1 MPGRR
6 AEFGR
11 RECEDV
17 RVREALSRGPD
28 LPTFST
34 PASRYPDPL
43 TSGLLIYRTNPET
56 ATPASL
62 TARGRIRQLLVRLAP
77 AVLLGI
83 LAFALVLA
91 VTDPPGPGLD
101 PDAMSYMGAA
111 QALVKKGTYRI
122 PSASWTSADST
133 SPLAHFPPGYS
144 TALALPVAL
153 GMEPPQAAR
162 LVDALAAAV
171 TVATLVIIVSAATTA
186 VAGALLGLALIAT
199 PAMAT
204 VHLSVLSEPLFLAL
218 LALTLA
224 AMVYAPDRPLRAGI
238 TAALGAMVRYAG
250 ASLVGAVV
258 LWALARRAPLRERV
272 RHAALTAVP
281 ALLLEGAW
289 VVRTRLAAG
298 GAHAIRRFA
307 LYGGLG
313 HTIVGGGATLRD
325 WLVPET
331 DPDWPLPRRSLV
343 ALAVSVM
350 LVVLLVLGA
359 RVARA
364 EARVDDA
371 ADTSADGQAR
381 RGRAWRVL
389 RACALLVA
397 CYLAMIAVSRLIADP
412 AIPLDERILAPFL
425 LLVTTALAVAIACWW
440 RASGSRLAHS
450 AVIVAFL
457 GWWLSNAS
465 VTLDDARFALDY
477 GSDFAGEEWRR
488 SPLLDWART
497 DGATHPLYTN
507 WPAAV
512 YFHLHRNSYALPEKT
527 ERAALAAFAD
537 TLRRR
542 DGRVLLFDAPNADD
556 VVPDSLE
563 ALRGLHVV
571 AKLGDG
577 VVLAPDGGR

>member
-1 MPGRR
+1 M
-6 AEFGR
+6 
-11 RECEDV
+11 
-17 RVREALSRGPD
+17 
-28 LPTFST
+28 
-34 PASRYPDPL
+34 
-43 TSGLLIYRTNPET
+43 
-56 ATPASL
+56 
-62 TARGRIRQLLVRLAP
+62 RQLLVRLAP
-77 AVLLGI
+77 AVLLGVV
-83 LAFALVLA
+83 AFSLVLT

-144 TALALPVAL
+144 TALAVPVAL

-171 TVATLVIIVSAATTA
+171 TVATLVLIVSTATAA
-186 VAGALLGLALIAT
+186 VAGAMLGAALIAA

-258 LWALARRAPLRERV
+258 LWAFARRAPLRERV
-272 RHAALTAVP
+272 RRAALAALP
-281 ALLLEGAW
+281 ALLLEGTW

-307 LYGGLG
+307 LYGDLG
-313 HTIVGGGATLRD
+313 PTLVGGGVTLRD
-325 WLVPET
+325 WLVPDT
-331 DPDWPLPRRSLV
+331 DPEWPLPHRGLV
-343 ALAVSVM
+343 ALAVG
-350 LVVLLVLGA
+350 VVLATFLVLGMRA
-359 RVARA
+359 ARA
-364 EARVDDA
+364 EARVA
-371 ADTSADGQAR
+371 P
-381 RGRAWRVL
+381 RGRAWPVL
-389 RACALLVA
+389 RACGLLAA

-412 AIPLDERILAPFL
+412 AIPLDERILAPLL
-425 LLVTTALAVAIACWW
+425 LLVTTALVVAIACWW
-440 RASGSRLAHS
+440 RASSSRLARS

-457 GWWLSNAS
+457 GWWLSSMS
-465 VTLDDARFALDY
+465 VTLDDARFALGY
-477 GSDFAGEEWRR
+477 GSDFASEQWRY
-488 SPLLDWART
+488 SPLLDWAQT

-512 YFHLHRNSYALPEKT
+512 YFHLHRNSYTLPEKT
-527 ERAALAAFAD
+527 ERAVLAAFAD

-542 DGRVLLFDAPNADD
+542 DGRVLLFEAPNADD
-556 VVPDSLE
+556 VVADSLV

-577 VVLAPDGGR
+577 VVLAPSGER